1 MKNWLFSVFALSIFT
16 VLLNLFLKKT
26 QLQKSIQAIL
36 SVLLSITFV
45 QPMLRLK
52 DEKNFLFTEWEE
64 ETLEVSKEIK
74 DIISQNKETYFQN
87 KISEKLFEN
96 GVVSEVQIYG
106 NFDDTIKIE
115 KVLIKLNLSS
125 ISSQKM
131 NIVEIRRMVSAYCE
145 VNEEDVTVYA
155 R

>member
-16 VLLNLFLKKT
+16 ELLNLFLKKT

-155 R
+155 Q